1 MEANKIY
8 NKDCFEGLKKMG
20 NGSVDHV
27 ITSPPYNRKRND
39 KYNNYDDDVDNYYVF
54 LKNSIDESLRVAEK
68 YVFFNIQKNYYNKE
82 DVFRLIGEYNEKIIE
97 IIIWN
102 KTNPMPASGLNI
114 TNSYEFIIV
123 LSNNE
128 TSLKGNETYTKNTIT
143 TNVYSNNPYKKIH
156 RAVMHPD
163 VCYWLID
170 NFTKE
175 NDLILDIFS
184 GVGTTAYC
192 SLERGR
198 KYIGFEINKEYWEI
212 SNERLAERKMQ
223 TTLF

>member
-1 MEANKIY
+1 MTTRRKVATPGAPEKAPTTAEQADAALEHITGNDPEPEAPQ
-8 NKDCFEGLKKMG
+8 D
-20 NGSVDHV
+20 
-27 ITSPPYNRKRND
+27 
-39 KYNNYDDDVDNYYVF
+39 
-54 LKNSIDESLRVAEK
+54 
-68 YVFFNIQKNYYNKE
+68 Q
-82 DVFRLIGEYNEKIIE
+82 
-97 IIIWN
+97 
-102 KTNPMPASGLNI
+102 
-114 TNSYEFIIV
+114 
-123 LSNNE
+123 SNNE

>member
-1 MEANKIY
+1 METNKIY
-8 NKDCFEGLKKMG
+8 NIDCFEGLKKMG
-20 NGSVDHV
+20 DDSVDYV

-39 KYNNYDDDVDNYYVF
+39 KYNNYDDDVDDYYVF

-82 DVFRLIGEYNEKIIE
+82 DVFRLIGEYNEQIIE

-128 TSLKGNETYTKNTIT
+128 TSLKGNETYTKNTVT

-198 KYIGFEINKEYWEI
+198 NFIGFEINKEYWKV
-212 SNERLAERKMQ
+212 SNERLVERKTQ